1 MEFGGQKVTLKHLE
15 NLTKLIGQT
24 FINSHA
30 KFNTKQMQISLF
42 NLRKT
47 TNCIHTSR
55 NTIVFVSIEPNEL
68 GNYVVGLIFL

>member
-1 MEFGGQKVTLKHLE
+1 MTLKHLE

-30 KFNTKQMQISLF
+30 KFNTKQMQIPLF
-42 NLRKT
+42 NHRKT
-47 TNCIHTSR
+47 THCIHTSR